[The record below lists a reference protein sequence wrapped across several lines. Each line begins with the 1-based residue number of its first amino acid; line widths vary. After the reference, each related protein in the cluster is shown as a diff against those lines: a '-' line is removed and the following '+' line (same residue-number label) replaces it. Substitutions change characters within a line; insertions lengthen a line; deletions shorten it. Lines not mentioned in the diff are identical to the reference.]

1 MQSNEVAGGISAK
14 YLHEKKNYR
23 INVHMRAN
31 GRPSRRSKSSY
42 NIEHP
47 IRDTSLEKEEKRGEK
62 KNIYE

>member
-1 MQSNEVAGGISAK
+1 MKLLAEFPQNIYMK
-14 YLHEKKNYR
+14 KKNYR